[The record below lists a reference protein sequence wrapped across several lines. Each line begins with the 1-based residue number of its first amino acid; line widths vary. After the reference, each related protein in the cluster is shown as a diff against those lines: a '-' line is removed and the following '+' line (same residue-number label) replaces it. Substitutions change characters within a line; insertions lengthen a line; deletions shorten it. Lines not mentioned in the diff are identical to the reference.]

1 MQLRAAPQHSLQP
14 HLPLSSHSQA
24 RSGSHSCHNPLRV
37 GIAQAI
43 ALDPLWRDPNPLLA
57 QGAKEYQPATGEE
70 G

>member
-1 MQLRAAPQHSLQP
+1 M
-14 HLPLSSHSQA
+14 PLSSHSQA